1 MRFSRSKTSTTAVSL
16 FLMFAMAVSLFA
28 LPTATAGE
36 MQTYAFIGAL
46 PNPVGVGQEV
56 LLHVGITRELWSA
69 LYGWSDLTVTVTRPD
84 GTTETLGPFKTDSTG
99 GTGTV
104 YVPKM
109 AGNYTL
115 QTNFPE
121 QEIEPG
127 AGMGFAGISIPDGT
141 IMKASKSDILTLV
154 VTDEPIE
161 YYPGNPL
168 PTEYWTRPIDAQLRE
183 WSSIA
188 GNWLCRNW
196 PNGDR
201 RDPQY
206 VEGNDYAPETAHIL
220 WTMQETTGGLAGL
233 PLDEHSFEIGDAYEG
248 KFANRI
254 ILGGKLF
261 YDKYSSVDQYHET
274 VCVDLHT
281 GEVLWSRV
289 LLNNLPVSF
298 GQLTYWDTYDYHGIY
313 PYLWAT
319 GNVGSLSMLGF
330 NITALGLTA
339 GTVGNIW
346 CAFNPFTGDFT
357 YALYGVPSG
366 RQTFGPKGEVLIY
379 TVDQANGW
387 MTMWNSTNIP
397 WLYAD
402 RDYASMSWGQWRPY
416 GKILN
421 ATGYANVTIGGG
433 LFGSAFGT
441 PYIAPT
447 TPLGLNGYQ
456 WNKTIPKGLAG
467 SVRDAFAESKII
479 GVDRSPTSVS
489 VWGLNLNSSKAAI
502 GGVLFDETWSPPKAW
517 ADGNVSV
524 SYQLSTEEVVV
535 LWVGEERKYYGFSA
549 ETGKYLWVTDESESY
564 LNYYGWTEYGER
576 PVVAAYGKLYSSGV
590 SGIVYCYDLETG
602 GLLWTYDAV
611 DPYSEFLFSNNWWLF
626 SLFVTD
632 GKIYYGTTE
641 HSPIDPRPRGGPF
654 ICLNATTGEEI
665 FRADGLFRQ
674 THWGG
679 LAIIGDSIIA
689 TQDTY
694 DQRIYGIG
702 KGPSATTVTAPET
715 VQPLGKP
722 VLVKGMVT
730 DISPGTED
738 YARTARF
745 PSGVPAVADENMSDW
760 MLYVYKQFERPADA
774 VGVEVV
780 LEVLDPN
787 NNFYEVG
794 RATSD
799 ASGFFSCMFT
809 PEVPGKYTIIASFA
823 GSKAYY
829 GSFAETAIGVEEA
842 PVATP
847 APTPT
852 PAPMTDTYVTAFGI
866 AIIVAIAIVGI
877 LLLRKR

>member
-1 MRFSRSKTSTTAVSL
+1 MIAL
-16 FLMFAMAVSLFA
+16 FLTFSIAVSLFA

-69 LYGWSDLTVTVTRPD
+69 LYGWKDLTVTVTRPD
-84 GTTETLGPFKTDSTG
+84 GHTETLGPFKTDSTG

-104 YVPKM
+104 YVPTM

-141 IMKASKSDILTLV
+141 IMKGSKSDPLTLV
-154 VTDEPIE
+154 VTEEPIE
-161 YYPGNPL
+161 YYPRNPL

-183 WSSIA
+183 WSVIA

-220 WTMQETTGGLAGL
+220 WTIDETTGGLAGL

-254 ILGGKLF
+254 ILGGKLY

-281 GEVLWSRV
+281 GEELWSEV

-298 GQLTYWDTYDYHGIY
+298 GQLNYWDTYDYHGIY

-319 GNVGSLSMLGF
+319 GNVDSLSMLGF

-339 GTVGNIW
+339 RTVGTIW

-379 TVDQANGW
+379 TVDQTNGW

-402 RDYASMSWGQWRPY
+402 RDYGSMSWGQWRPY

-456 WNKTIPKGLAG
+456 WNVSIPKGLAG

-479 GVDRSPTSVS
+479 GVSRSPTSVS
-489 VWGLNLNSSKAAI
+489 VWGLNLNSSKGAI
-502 GGVLFDETWSPPKAW
+502 GGVLFDRTWSPPAAW
-517 ADGNVSV
+517 AEGNVSV
-524 SYQLSTEEVVV
+524 SYQLSTEEVIVI
-535 LWVGEERKYYGFSA
+535 WVGEERKYYGFSA
-549 ETGKYLWVTDESESY
+549 ETGEYLWVTDKSENY

-576 PVVAAYGKLYSSGV
+576 PVIAAYDKLYSSGV

-602 GLLWTYDAV
+602 DLLWTYDAV

-641 HSPIDPRPRGGPF
+641 HSPVDPRPRGGPF

-665 FRADGLFRQ
+665 WRADGLFRQ

-694 DQRIYGIG
+694 DQRIYAIG
-702 KGPSATTVTAPET
+702 KGPSATTVSASPE
-715 VQPLGKP
+715 VSVHGSS

-738 YARTARF
+738 YALTARF
-745 PSGVPAVADENMSDW
+745 PDGVPVVSDADMSEW

-780 LEVLDPN
+780 VSVLDPN
-787 NNFYEVG
+787 NNVYEVG

-799 ASGFFSCMFT
+799 SSGMYSLAFN
-809 PEVPGKYTIIASFA
+809 PEVPGKYTIMASFE
-823 GSKAYY
+823 GSGAYY
-829 GSFAETAIGVEEA
+829 GSFAETAINVEEA
-842 PVATP
+842 PSATP
-847 APTPT
+847 EPTSP
-852 PAPMTDTYVTAFGI
+852 PASAADLYLVPGI
-866 AIIVAIAIVGI
+866 VGIIVAIVVVGAVIV
-877 LLLRKR
+877 LMLRKR